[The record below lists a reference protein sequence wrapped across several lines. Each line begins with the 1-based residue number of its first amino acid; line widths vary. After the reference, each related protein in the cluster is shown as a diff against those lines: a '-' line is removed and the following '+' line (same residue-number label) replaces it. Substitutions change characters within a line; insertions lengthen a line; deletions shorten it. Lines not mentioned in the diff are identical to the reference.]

1 MNRLLKKYLLLGLTA
16 LQTATLTALLAAC
29 SDELPGDDNNGL
41 PKGWSRIELVLSAEP
56 DPSTRAW
63 DDKFATDEEMM
74 QYALVVM
81 EKNATEN
88 APASV
93 ERIIPVEKTLNT
105 DTEGNT
111 TYWHDRRNVATIT
124 IENGN
129 YTFYSFGNIPY
140 DKRTNKE
147 GKDTVTINDIEIVV
161 GSPMPD
167 ELKTSTWKAV
177 YNNYSPSAGNL
188 IPMTN
193 KEEYPV
199 NSTRTITLHLF
210 RMLAKINFEFTNNTG
225 EVIQIQKITLHQL
238 TPNGTPVYL
247 LPPKDGQNIV
257 NRFPE
262 PADFTRTDF
271 TFYDAEAAVTPEDII
286 VVPIA
291 EAGTDP
297 TPVSKS
303 FYLNESLST
312 HETGQMPLTIR
323 MKRGDKTSETRY
335 SLMRL
340 SGIPRNSNVFVP
352 ITLTDYVM
360 KLKAFA
366 YAPIGGYPPYT
377 LTEKEDEFYCTFSTG
392 GDFALRPS
400 MYKYE
405 DEKKPENWFELT
417 DKTKVQD
424 FTITYHDPDN
434 IFTTTPHFEGGEIRG
449 TLATDKPAGFK
460 GTASVDLKVLLK
472 TGTDGSVLQEYTR
485 TLYIILDQK

>member
-1 MNRLLKKYLLLGLTA
+1 MNRLLKKYLPLCLTA

-56 DPSTRAW
+56 DPSTRAG
-63 DDKFATDEEMM
+63 DDKFATSEEMM
-74 QYALVVM
+74 RYALVVM
-81 EKNATEN
+81 EKNATKDT
-88 APASV
+88 PASV
-93 ERIIPVEKTLNT
+93 ERIIPVEEMT
-105 DTEGNT
+105 NT
-111 TYWHDRRNVATIT
+111 TWYDRRNVATIT
-124 IENGN
+124 TENGN

-177 YNNYSPSAGNL
+177 YNNYNPSANSL

-193 KEEYPV
+193 REEHPV
-199 NSTRTITLHLF
+199 NSTRTITLSLF

-225 EVIQIQKITLHQL
+225 EDIRIQKITLHQL

-257 NRFPE
+257 NRFP
-262 PADFTRTDF
+262 ATFTNDSVKF
-271 TFYDAEAAVTPEDII
+271 VDEKATPSQAFD
-286 VVPIA
+286 VPKA

-312 HETGQMPLTIR
+312 HATGQMPLTILMTR
-323 MKRGDKTSETRY
+323 KGKTSEERF

-377 LTEKEDEFYCTFSTG
+377 LTESENEFYCTFSTG

-405 DEKKPENWFELT
+405 DETKPENWFELT

-434 IFTTTPHFEGGEIRG
+434 IFTTAPHFEGGEIVG
-449 TLATDKPAGFK
+449 TLKTPKPEELPFK
-460 GTASVDLKVLLK
+460 GTASVDLKVMLK
-472 TGTDGSVLQEYTR
+472 TGTDGSVLQEYNR
-485 TLYIILDQK
+485 TLSTLR

>member
-1 MNRLLKKYLLLGLTA
+1 MNRLLKKYLPLCLTA

-56 DPSTRAW
+56 DPSTRAE
-63 DDKFATDEEMM
+63 DDKFATNKEMM
-74 QYALVVM
+74 RYALVVM
-81 EKNATEN
+81 EKNATKD
-88 APASV
+88 ASASV
-93 ERIIPVEKTLNT
+93 ERIIPVEKVIT
-105 DTEGNT
+105 DIEINPDTVT
-111 TYWHDRRNVATIT
+111 WYDRHNVATIAT
-124 IENGN
+124 ENGN

-140 DKRTNKE
+140 RFGTETDPNDK
-147 GKDTVTINDIEIVV
+147 GTVTINGIQITV
-161 GSPMPD
+161 GSPVPD

-177 YNNYSPSAGNL
+177 YNNYNPSAGNL

-225 EVIQIQKITLHQL
+225 EDITVEQITLSQV
-238 TPNGTPVYL
+238 TPNETPIFF
-247 LPPKDGQNIV
+247 LPPKDGTNIV
-257 NRFPE
+257 NSFPT
-262 PADFTRTDF
+262 PDFTRTDF
-271 TFYDAEAAVTPEDII
+271 TFYDAEAGKGIEVKK
-286 VVPIA
+286 A

-312 HETGQMPLTIR
+312 HATGQMPLTIK

-377 LTEKEDEFYCTFSTG
+377 LTESENEFYCTFSTG
-392 GDFALRPS
+392 GDFALRPLI
-400 MYKYE
+400 YKYE
-405 DEKKPENWFELT
+405 DEGKPENWFELT

-424 FTITYHDPDN
+424 FTITYHDPDK
-434 IFTTTPHFEGGEIRG
+434 IFTTAPHFEGGQIVA
-449 TLATDKPAGFK
+449 TLKTPKPEELPFK
-460 GTASVDLKVLLK
+460 GTASVDLKVMLK

>member
-1 MNRLLKKYLLLGLTA
+1 MNRLLKKYLPLCL
-16 LQTATLTALLAAC
+16 TATLTALLAAC
-29 SDELPGDDNNGL
+29 SDELPGDNNNGL

-56 DPSTRAW
+56 DPTTRAW
-63 DDKFATDEEMM
+63 DDKFATSEEMM

-81 EKNATEN
+81 EKNATETT
-88 APASV
+88 PASV
-93 ERIIPVEKTLNT
+93 ERIIPVEEKTYT

-111 TYWHDRRNVATIT
+111 TNWHERRNVATIT
-124 IENGN
+124 TENGN
-129 YTFYSFGNIPY
+129 YTFYSFGNIAYPEQE
-140 DKRTNKE
+140 NPENE
-147 GKDTVTINDIEIVV
+147 GKENLDIATINGIEITV
-161 GSPMPD
+161 GSPVPE

-177 YNNYSPSAGNL
+177 YNNYSPSKDNL

-193 KEEYPV
+193 REEHPV
-199 NSTRTITLHLF
+199 NSTRTITLSLF

-225 EVIQIQKITLHQL
+225 EDIRIQKITLHQL
-238 TPNGTPVYL
+238 TPNDTPIYL
-247 LPPKDGQNIV
+247 LPPKNGQNIV
-257 NRFPE
+257 NRFP
-262 PADFTRTDF
+262 ATFTNDSVKF
-271 TFYDAEAAVTPEDII
+271 VDEKATPSQAFD
-286 VVPIA
+286 VPKA

-312 HETGQMPLTIR
+312 HATGQMPLTILMTR
-323 MKRGDKTSETRY
+323 KGKTSEERF

-377 LTEKEDEFYCTFSTG
+377 LTESENEFYCTFSTG

-405 DEKKPENWFELT
+405 DEGKPENWFELT

-424 FTITYHDPDN
+424 FTITYHDPDK
-434 IFTTTPHFEGGEIRG
+434 IFTTAPHFEGGEIVG
-449 TLATDKPAGFK
+449 TLKTPKPEELPFK
-460 GTASVDLKVLLK
+460 GTASVDLKVMLK
-472 TGTDGSVLQEYTR
+472 TGTDGSVLQEYNR
-485 TLYIILDQK
+485 TLYIILNQK

>member
-16 LQTATLTALLAAC
+16 LQTATLTALLGAC
-29 SDELPGDDNNGL
+29 SDELPGDNNGL
-41 PKGWSRIELVLSAEP
+41 PKGRSRIELVLSAEP
-56 DPSTRAW
+56 DPTTRAW

-74 QYALVVM
+74 KDALVVM
-81 EKNATEN
+81 VKNATESN
-88 APASV
+88 TAGTV
-93 ERIIPVEKTLNT
+93 ERIIPVSMDQQN
-105 DTEGNT
+105 
-111 TYWHDRRNVATIT
+111 WHERHNVAIIT
-124 IENGN
+124 TENGN

-140 DKRTNKE
+140 KFGTDTNPNDN
-147 GKDTVTINDIEIVV
+147 GTVTINGITLTV
-161 GSPMPD
+161 GSPVPD
-167 ELKTSTWKAV
+167 ELETSTWKAA
-177 YNNYSPSAGNL
+177 YNNYNPSANSL

-225 EVIQIQKITLHQL
+225 KDITVEQITLSQL
-238 TPNGTPVYL
+238 TPNETPIFF
-247 LPPKDGQNIV
+247 LPPKDGTNIV
-257 NRFPE
+257 NNFPT
-262 PADFTRTDF
+262 PDFTRSDF
-271 TFYDAEAAVTPEDII
+271 TFYDAGATPENII
-286 VVPIA
+286 EVKKA
-291 EAGTDP
+291 EDGNKP
-297 TPVSKS
+297 VPVSKP

-312 HETGQMPLTIR
+312 HATGQMPLTIK
-323 MKRGDKTSETRY
+323 MKRDGKTSETRY

-352 ITLTDYVM
+352 ITFTDYVM
-360 KLKAFA
+360 KLKAEF

-377 LTEKEDEFYCTFSTG
+377 LTEQEDQFYCTFSTG

-405 DEKKPENWFELT
+405 DEEKPENWFELT

-434 IFTTTPHFEGGEIRG
+434 IFTTAPHFEGGEIVG

-460 GTASVDLKVLLK
+460 GTASVDLKVMLK
-472 TGTDGSVLQEYTR
+472 TGTDGSILQEYTR
-485 TLYIILDQK
+485 TLYIILNQK

>member
-1 MNRLLKKYLLLGLTA
+1 MNRLLKKYSLLGLTA

-29 SDELPGDDNNGL
+29 SDELPGDNNNGL

-74 QYALVVM
+74 QYSLVVM

-129 YTFYSFGNIPY
+129 YTFYSFGNISYEFGTKTNPD
-140 DKRTNKE
+140 DKE
-147 GKDTVTINDIEIVV
+147 TVTINDIEITV
-161 GSPMPD
+161 GSPVPN
-167 ELKTSTWKAV
+167 ELKTSTWEAV

-225 EVIQIQKITLHQL
+225 KDITVEQITLSQT
-238 TPNGTPVYL
+238 TPNETPIFF
-247 LPPKDGQNIV
+247 LPPKDGTNIV
-257 NRFPE
+257 NNFPE

-271 TFYDAEAAVTPEDII
+271 TCYDATPGKGFT
-286 VVPIA
+286 VNSKN
-291 EAGTDP
+291 TS
-297 TPVSKS
+297 PVSKS

-312 HETGQMPLTIR
+312 HATGQMPLTIK
-323 MKRGDKTSETRY
+323 MKRGDKTSEERF

-377 LTEKEDEFYCTFSTG
+377 LTESENEFYCTFSTG

-405 DEKKPENWFELT
+405 DETKPENWFELT

-424 FTITYHDPDN
+424 FTITYHDPDK
-434 IFTTTPHFEGGEIRG
+434 IFTTAPHFEGGEIVG
-449 TLATDKPAGFK
+449 TLKTPKPEELPFK
-460 GTASVDLKVLLK
+460 GTASVDLKVMLK
-472 TGTDGSVLQEYTR
+472 TGTDGSVLQEYNR
-485 TLYIILDQK
+485 TLYIILNQK